1 MKDKYLIKKIL
12 YIIIFLFSFNVL
24 MAIES
29 KIIFKIENEIITNVD
44 IKNEFKYL
52 SALNNQLQ
60 NLDKEKIFNIS
71 KNSIIR
77 EKIKKIEILN
87 NFKTLEIDQRYLKKI
102 VENVY
107 KRRNIKSLEEF
118 KRYLADFSL
127 TLRDVEEK
135 LKIDALWRELIIKK
149 YASKIEI
156 DVEEIEKEIKNNNYL
171 RIKSYLL
178 SEIIFEIKSN
188 NELNSKYIEIKKS
201 IEKIGFENTSS
212 IYSISETA
220 KIGGKIGWISEQ
232 SLNKQIKKEIISLQK
247 GKISKP
253 FIIPGGVLILKMN
266 DIKEEDKDIDHKLE
280 LDKAVRYEKNKQ
292 LNQYSKIYF
301 NKIKKNL
308 TFND

>member
-1 MKDKYLIKKIL
+1 M
-12 YIIIFLFSFNVL
+12 
-24 MAIES
+24 
-29 KIIFKIENEIITNVD
+29 
-44 IKNEFKYL
+44 
-52 SALNNQLQ
+52 
-60 NLDKEKIFNIS
+60 
-71 KNSIIR
+71 
-77 EKIKKIEILN
+77 
-87 NFKTLEIDQRYLKKI
+87 KKI

-292 LNQYSKIYF
+292 LNF
-301 NKIKKNL
+301 
-308 TFND
+308 

>member
-12 YIIIFLFSFNVL
+12 YIIIFLFSFNIL

-87 NFKTLEIDQRYLKKI
+87 NFKTLEIDQRYLKEI
-102 VENVY
+102 IENVY

-118 KRYLADFSL
+118 KRYLTGFSL

-156 DVEEIEKEIKNNNYL
+156 NVEEIENEIKNNNYL

-266 DIKEEDKDIDHKLE
+266 DIKEEDKDIDPKLE
-280 LDKAVRYEKNKQ
+280 LDKAVRYERNKQ

-308 TFND
+308 AFND

>member
-12 YIIIFLFSFNVL
+12 YIIIFLFSFNIL

-87 NFKTLEIDQRYLKKI
+87 NFKTLEIDQRYLKEI
-102 VENVY
+102 IENVY

-118 KRYLADFSL
+118 KRYLNGFSL

-156 DVEEIEKEIKNNNYL
+156 NVEEIENEIKNNNYL

-266 DIKEEDKDIDHKLE
+266 DIKEEDKDIDPKLE
-280 LDKAVRYEKNKQ
+280 LDKAVRYERNKQ

-308 TFND
+308 AFND